1 MTTNSALRVDVVYEW
16 PLMMIE
22 SFLKSGVSQMV
33 DKFRVKE
40 SLSTLWKNKTNASI
54 LYIDHDY

>member
-1 MTTNSALRVDVVYEW
+1 MTTHSSLCVDVVHEW
-16 PLMMIE
+16 PIE
-22 SFLKSGVSQMV
+22 SFLKTGISQMV

-40 SLSTLWKNKTNASI
+40 SLSTLWKNKTSASI